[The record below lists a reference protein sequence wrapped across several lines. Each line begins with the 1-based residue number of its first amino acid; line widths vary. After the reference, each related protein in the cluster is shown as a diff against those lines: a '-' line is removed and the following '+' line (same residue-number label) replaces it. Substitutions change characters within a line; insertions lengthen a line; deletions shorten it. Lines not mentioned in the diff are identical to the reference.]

1 MSIQVRATHA
11 LLTHFEKLD
20 RLVSLILELLEKV
33 VLALTCQ
40 CLPWNHLNGN
50 MGLVYGLFFRFIPCL
65 EDLSLAVKQGTSRE
79 DRIRTERG
87 KCRDGN
93 G

>member
-1 MSIQVRATHA
+1 MFAMEPLKWEYGI
-11 LLTHFEKLD
+11 
-20 RLVSLILELLEKV
+20 
-33 VLALTCQ
+33 
-40 CLPWNHLNGN
+40 
-50 MGLVYGLFFRFIPCL
+50 GLQSFFRFIPCL